1 MARNKTSLKAKTAKQ
16 DEFYTDYDV
25 VQVELNY
32 YEGQFE
38 GKTVLCNCDDPFE
51 SNFAKF
57 FLRNFNYLKLER
69 LICLHMLVHQ

>member
-1 MARNKTSLKAKTAKQ
+1 MPKNKGLNEAGKAKK

-25 VQVELNY
+25 IQSELNY
-32 YEGQFE
+32 YEDKLE

-57 FLRNFNYLKLER
+57 FLRNFK
-69 LICLHMLVHQ
+69 